1 MIGLNTCN
9 GYKGMLT
16 LKSGYGVA
24 KSKAEFHANKISA
37 YVRTHVEK
45 LINKQL
51 PIAIIIH

>member
-1 MIGLNTCN
+1 
-9 GYKGMLT
+9 MLT